1 MLLQRQGRGQF
12 LTSPICPGSLLQ
24 HKAAFWTR
32 FRPLI
37 CIIFCCIHTFFEN
50 ILQNTTLDNH
60 ILCCVPTYF
69 ENILQNTTLDDHIF
83 FNTDTFVRKHNAK
96 HYSKYHIICYMTHF
110 GILCP
115 GSLLQH
121 KAAFWT
127 RFRPLICIIFCCIHT
142 FFENILQNTTLDNH
156 ILCCVP
162 TYFENILQ
170 NTTLD
175 DHIFFNTDTF
185 VRKHNAKHY
194 SKYHIICYMT
204 HFGIWERSKT
214 DPSAKHTAK
223 RLNT

>member
-1 MLLQRQGRGQF
+1 MIEASWLRFLIGKVIKNNLTKNHFSMFYSARGRGQF
-12 LTSPICPGSLLQ
+12 LTSPI
-24 HKAAFWTR
+24 
-32 FRPLI
+32 
-37 CIIFCCIHTFFEN
+37 
-50 ILQNTTLDNH
+50 
-60 ILCCVPTYF
+60 
-69 ENILQNTTLDDHIF
+69 
-83 FNTDTFVRKHNAK
+83 
-96 HYSKYHIICYMTHF
+96 
-110 GILCP
+110 CP